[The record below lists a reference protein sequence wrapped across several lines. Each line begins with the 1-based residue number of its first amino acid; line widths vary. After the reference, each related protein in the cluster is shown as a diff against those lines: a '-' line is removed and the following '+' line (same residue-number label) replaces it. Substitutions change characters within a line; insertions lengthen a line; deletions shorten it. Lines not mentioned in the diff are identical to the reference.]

1 MTEAKR
7 IETGRVLV
15 VDDEPQ
21 IHRFLKPALEAA
33 GYVVLRAER
42 GAEALRLAATM
53 VPDVILLDLGLPD
66 LDGQDGIV
74 KLREFSDVPVIVL
87 SARDQEAQKI
97 AAFDAGANDYV
108 EKPFGLGELL
118 ARIRNAFR
126 LIATGQGVPT
136 EAIEIDGLRIDEAA
150 RSVSLDGAE
159 IHFTKTEFR
168 ILAAL
173 ARHRGKLVTHDD
185 ILRAGWGGVHDSD
198 RTYIRIYIRNI
209 RQKLGTFADRH
220 IRTRPGLGY
229 IFE

>member
-1 MTEAKR
+1 MIEAKR

-33 GYVVLRAER
+33 GYVVLRADR
-42 GAEALRLAATM
+42 GVEALRLA
-53 VPDVILLDLGLPD
+53 V
-66 LDGQDGIV
+66 IV
-74 KLREFSDVPVIVL
+74 KLREFSEVPVIVL

-136 EAIEIDGLRIDEAA
+136 EVIAFDGLRIDEVA
-150 RSVSLDGAE
+150 RSVRLDGEE

-173 ARHRGKLVTHDD
+173 VRHRGKLVTHDD

-209 RQKLGTFADRH
+209 RQKLGTFADNH
-220 IRTRPGLGY
+220 IRTRQGLGY
-229 IFE
+229 IVE

>member
-66 LDGQDGIV
+66 LDGQDVIV

-173 ARHRGKLVTHDD
+173 
-185 ILRAGWGGVHDSD
+185 
-198 RTYIRIYIRNI
+198 
-209 RQKLGTFADRH
+209 
-220 IRTRPGLGY
+220 
-229 IFE
+229 